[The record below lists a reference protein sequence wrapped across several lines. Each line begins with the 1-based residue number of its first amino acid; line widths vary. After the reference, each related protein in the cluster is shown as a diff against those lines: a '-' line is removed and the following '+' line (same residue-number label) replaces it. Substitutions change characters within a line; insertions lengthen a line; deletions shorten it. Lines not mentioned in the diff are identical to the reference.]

1 MNYRL
6 FGKTGYKISEIS
18 LGTWQLGSKWGE
30 EFDSRMAYDTLQA
43 AFEAGINCFDTADVY
58 QSGSS
63 EKAIGQFLKT
73 KKEKLFVI
81 TKCGR
86 RLDPHTSEGYNK
98 ENLTGFVEDSL
109 KNMDVDSL
117 DMVLLHCPPTDVYY
131 RKEVFDVMDSMKSQG
146 MIKHYGVSVE
156 RVEEAIKAMDYDVS
170 AVEIIFNMYRLRP
183 AELFFS
189 LAEKNQIG
197 IIVRVPLASGILS
210 GKYSEATKFGDGDH
224 RTFNRN
230 GEKFDKGETFSGVP
244 YELGLQAAQELQRRL
259 NTPSLAISALK
270 YILMF
275 REVSTVIPGASNP
288 AQVIENAMAC
298 DFPDL
303 TTEQMKI
310 VEDVYEQF
318 IKSSVHYSW

>member
-1 MNYRL
+1 MNYRI
-6 FGKTGYKISEIS
+6 FGKTGYEISEIS

-30 EFDSRMAYDTLQA
+30 EFDSRMAYDTLQT

-98 ENLTGFVEDSL
+98 KNLTGFVEDSL

-210 GKYSEATKFGDGDH
+210 GKYSAATKFGDGDH

-259 NTPSLAISALK
+259 NTPSLAVSALK

-288 AQVIENAMAC
+288 AQVTENAKAC

-303 TTEQMKI
+303 TAEQMKI